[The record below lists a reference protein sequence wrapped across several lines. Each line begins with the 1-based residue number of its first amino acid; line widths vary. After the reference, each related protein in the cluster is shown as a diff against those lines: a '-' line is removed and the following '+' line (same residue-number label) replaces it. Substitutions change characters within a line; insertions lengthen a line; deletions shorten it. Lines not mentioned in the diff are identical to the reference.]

1 MHCTSHA
8 DAVKARLPLGNR
20 LLPPH
25 SRPRAGRPEQ
35 TSTLQPACQLLFDDE
50 WCCAVARCSLRM
62 QDTSLTHRNLARIS
76 CLNAAG
82 RQACPISSRSR
93 KA

>member
-1 MHCTSHA
+1 MQQGKNATGQQVTASPLQTAAHC
-8 DAVKARLPLGNR
+8 
-20 LLPPH
+20 
-25 SRPRAGRPEQ
+25 RPEQ
-35 TSTLQPACQLLFDDE
+35 TSTLQPARHASFDDE
-50 WCCAVARCSLRM
+50 WCCACSLRK